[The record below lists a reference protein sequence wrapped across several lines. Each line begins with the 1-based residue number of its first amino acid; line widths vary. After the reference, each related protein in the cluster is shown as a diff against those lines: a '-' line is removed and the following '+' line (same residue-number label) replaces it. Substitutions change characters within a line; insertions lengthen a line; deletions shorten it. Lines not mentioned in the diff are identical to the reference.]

1 MGPQEAYDLVKA
13 LKETVKVPID
23 LHTHSTTGLAPLT
36 LLKAVEAGA
45 DIIDTSISSM
55 SGGTS
60 QYSTESMAYSLR
72 QLGYEVDLNDD
83 VLKEINDYYKPIK
96 DNYIETGLLD
106 PYVMGVQTDA
116 LTYQIPGGMLSNLIA
131 QLKAQ
136 KSIDR
141 LDEVLEET
149 PKVRAEF
156 GYPPLV
162 TPMSQ
167 MVGVQ
172 AVSNVITGERYKN
185 ISNEVR
191 AYVRGEYGTPPGEI
205 DPEIVKIVLGDE
217 KRITTRFADTLEPQF
232 ENFKKEIGE
241 YAKTDEDVLSYA
253 LFPTVAENFLKKR
266 TEEEEN
272 RATYTIVEA

>member
-1 MGPQEAYDLVKA
+1 
-13 LKETVKVPID
+13 
-23 LHTHSTTGLAPLT
+23 
-36 LLKAVEAGA
+36 
-45 DIIDTSISSM
+45 M

-60 QYSTESMAYSLR
+60 QYLR
-72 QLGYEVDLNDD
+72 INGTHCQLGYEVDLNDD

-191 AYVRGEYGTPPGEI
+191 PVRGEYGPPQ
-205 DPEIVKIVLGDE
+205 E
-217 KRITTRFADTLEPQF
+217 KSS
-232 ENFKKEIGE
+232 K
-241 YAKTDEDVLSYA
+241 S
-253 LFPTVAENFLKKR
+253 
-266 TEEEEN
+266 
-272 RATYTIVEA
+272 